1 MMLSDYLKEKTA
13 AYHSEIEEKLES
25 NKLFNS
31 TFTDKNYYKMLQVNH
46 IFLKSYEDSIKQFL
60 NEKDLENLALT
71 KLDKLVLIERD
82 LQELGLEEIK
92 TQKQFELHNRAEAIG
107 ALYVIEGSMLGGN
120 VIAKTLKKYPFLE
133 NKSFNYFGHYGENLG
148 PIWKTFIAYI
158 NQEFTTEEEKQFV
171 FEGARKAYE
180 DLIAFA

>member
-1 MMLSDYLKEKTA
+1 MLSDYLKEKTA
-13 AYHSEIEEKLES
+13 VYHKEIEDKLES

-46 IFLKSYEDSIKQFL
+46 IFLKSYEDSIKEFL

-71 KLDKLVLIERD
+71 KLNKLSLIQQD
-82 LQELGLEEIK
+82 INELGLEELNVP
-92 TQKQFELHNRAEAIG
+92 KQFELQNRAEAIG

-133 NKSFNYFGHYGENLG
+133 NKSFIYFGHYGENLG
-148 PIWKTFIAYI
+148 QIWKTFIGYI
-158 NQEFTTEEEKQFV
+158 NQEFTTEEEQQQV
-171 FEGARKAYE
+171 FEGAKKAYE
-180 DLIAFA
+180 DLISFA

>member
-1 MMLSDYLKEKTA
+1 MLSDYLKEKTA
-13 AYHSEIEEKLES
+13 NYHQEIEEKLES

-46 IFLKSYEDSIKQFL
+46 VFLKSYEDSIKQFL
-60 NEKDLENLALT
+60 TEKDLENLALT
-71 KLDKLVLIERD
+71 KLNKLSLIEKD
-82 LQELGLEEIK
+82 IQELGIDEL
-92 TQKQFELHNRAEAIG
+92 QVNKQYELANRAEAIG

-148 PIWKTFIAYI
+148 SIWKTFINYI
-158 NQEFTTEEEKQFV
+158 NQEFTTEQEQQQV
-171 FEGARKAYE
+171 FEGAKKAYE
-180 DLIAFA
+180 DLIRFA

>member
-1 MMLSDYLKEKTA
+1 MLSDYLKKETA
-13 AYHSEIEEKLES
+13 QYHQEIEEKLES

-31 TFTDKNYYKMLQVNH
+31 TFTDRNYYKMLQVNH
-46 IFLKSYEDSIKQFL
+46 VFLKSYEHSIKEFL

-71 KLDKLVLIERD
+71 KLNKLSLIEKD
-82 LQELGLEEIK
+82 IHELGIEELQTIK
-92 TQKQFELHNRAEAIG
+92 QVELVNRAEAFG

-148 PIWKTFIAYI
+148 SIWKTFINYI
-158 NQEFTTEEEKQFV
+158 NQEFTSEEEQKQV
-171 FEGARKAYE
+171 LKGAQKAYE
-180 DLIAFA
+180 DLINFA